1 MITVKLFCKDGKV
14 TGVFTSGHSGM
25 AESGSDLLCAA
36 VSTLVQTAYLAI
48 SDIYGKVDY
57 TKKDGHFKFDVPGDH
72 DAQVIIR
79 AMQVGL
85 QDLSSGYPQNLK
97 LEEA

>member
-1 MITVKLFCKDGKV
+1 MITVKLIRKDGNV
-14 TGVFTSGHSGM
+14 IGVKTSGHSGI
-25 AESGSDLLCAA
+25 AESGCDLLCAA

-48 SDIYGKVDY
+48 SDICGKVNY
-57 TKKDGHFKFDVPGDH
+57 KKNDGLFEFDVPCNH

-97 LEEA
+97 LEES

>member
-1 MITVKLFCKDGKV
+1 MITVTLVRKDGKV
-14 TGVFTSGHSGM
+14 TGVMTSGHSGI
-25 AESGSDLLCAA
+25 AESGSDILCAA

-48 SDIYGKVDY
+48 SDIYGKVNY
-57 TKKDGHFKFDVPGDH
+57 TKRDGFFEFDVPDGH

>member
-1 MITVKLFCKDGKV
+1 MITVRLFRKSGTV
-14 TGVFTSGHSGM
+14 TGVKTSGHSGL
-25 AESGSDLLCAA
+25 AESGSDVLCAA

-57 TKKDGHFKFDVPGDH
+57 KKQDGHFEFSVPEGH

>member
-1 MITVKLFCKDGKV
+1 MITVKLFGKNGNIV
-14 TGVFTSGHSGM
+14 GVRSSGHSGL
-25 AESGSDLLCAA
+25 AQSGNDILCAA

-48 SDIYGKVDY
+48 SDIHGDIAY
-57 TKKDGHFKFDVPGDH
+57 KKGDGLFEFNVPEGH

-79 AMQVGL
+79 AMYLGL

>member
-1 MITVKLFCKDGKV
+1 MITVKLFRKDGKV
-14 TGVFTSGHSGM
+14 TGVMASGHSGI
-25 AESGSDLLCAA
+25 AESGSDVLCAA

-48 SDIYGKVDY
+48 SDICGKVGY
-57 TKKDGHFKFDVPGDH
+57 TKEDGHFRFDVPVVH